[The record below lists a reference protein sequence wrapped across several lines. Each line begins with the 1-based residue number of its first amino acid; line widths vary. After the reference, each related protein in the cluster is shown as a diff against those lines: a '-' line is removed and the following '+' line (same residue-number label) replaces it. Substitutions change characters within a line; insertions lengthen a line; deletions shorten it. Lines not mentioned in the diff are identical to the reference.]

1 MLTTSMQEVPKV
13 SAPRESVLRGQ
24 GAGSPRARSK
34 EVKDVYRPAS
44 NDVRQEAAST
54 LPGGTDA
61 RREGIFRNVLGQ
73 ATGGYAKTHGGTSS
87 MDFELCGLASG
98 SRFLEENPRGP
109 YEKAL

>member
-1 MLTTSMQEVPKV
+1 M
-13 SAPRESVLRGQ
+13 
-24 GAGSPRARSK
+24 
-34 EVKDVYRPAS
+34 KDVYQPAS

-54 LPGGTDA
+54 LPGGADA

-73 ATGGYAKTHGGTSS
+73 DAGGDAKAHGGTSS